1 MILADTSVWAD
12 HFNRPDPLMDRLLR
26 TRQILMHVF
35 VMGELAV
42 GNLPRRAESLVILRK
57 LPVADVPRHE
67 EVMQLIEDWQLF
79 GCGLGIIDAH
89 LLASVLLT
97 SGAQLWT
104 RDKALR
110 KVAHHL
116 ALDAGLS

>member
-1 MILADTSVWAD
+1 VILADTSVWAD
-12 HFNRPDPLMDRLLR
+12 HFNRPDPVLVRLFQA
-26 TRQILMHVF
+26 RQILMHVF

-42 GNLPRRAESLVILRK
+42 GNLPHRMESLGILRR
-57 LPVADVPRHE
+57 LPLADVPRHE

-79 GCGLGIIDAH
+79 GCGLGFIDTH

-104 RDKALR
+104 RDRALR
-110 KVAHHL
+110 AVARQL
-116 ALDAGLS
+116 GLDAGLS

>member
-1 MILADTSVWAD
+1 VILADTSIWAD
-12 HFNRPDPLMDRLLR
+12 HFNYPDPVVERLLQR
-26 TRQILMHVF
+26 RQILMHVF

-42 GNLPRRAESLVILRK
+42 GTLPRRLESLAILRR
-57 LPVADVPRHE
+57 LPLAAVPRHE

-79 GCGLGIIDAH
+79 GCGLGFIDAH

-104 RDKALR
+104 RDKKLR
-110 KVAHHL
+110 VVARQL
-116 ALDAGLS
+116 SLDADLR